1 VRAIFTTL
9 TKEETNRKT
18 KIKEQTEK
26 QKVSQTSSFPFLL
39 EERKLKKTRDS
50 IFHFCFSFHRL

>member
-39 EERKLKKTRDS
+39 EERKTKEN
-50 IFHFCFSFHRL
+50 